1 MVAALLALCD
11 CSICFGSYCSFSLVI
26 YGNTAEDLGQLSI
39 EVDLVGSLTDT
50 IFSVVGKLEGLPPAL
65 QSD

>member
-11 CSICFGSYCSFSLVI
+11 CSICFYCSFSLVI